1 MSHSFLKH
9 WLAISRTRIFVAV
22 AIPAFIGSGVAFGQ
36 GYFALEPFV
45 LVLFGLVMVESA
57 NLFMADWAAYQS
69 STSKWKPPP
78 AIEGSPMIPERLLPL
93 RYSFHAAGVCLAVA
107 ALTFAYFIVRLGF
120 LIMILGV
127 LAVVIG
133 VFYVLSPIKY
143 GFFSTALLPP
153 IIAFGSYYVLA
164 GSISLQPILASLP
177 MMFMSSGVIFT
188 YRVLYADEERKYFRM
203 RAHVLVGIYLCAY
216 IAIAMLVLAGV
227 TTATLIL
234 GFASIPILFF
244 IVGTMKIKGSDY
256 LPATSLGVLL
266 YTITGVF
273 IALSY
278 ALIPLSIKLAL

>member
-1 MSHSFLKH
+1 
-9 WLAISRTRIFVAV
+9 VAV
-22 AIPAFIGSGVAFGQ
+22 AIPAVIGSAVAFGH
-36 GYFALEPFV
+36 GYFALGPFL

-57 NLFMADWAAYQS
+57 NLFMADWAAYR
-69 STSKWKPPP
+69 STASRWKPPP

-107 ALTFAYFIVRLGF
+107 ALTFAYFIVHIGF

-133 VFYVLSPIKY
+133 VFYVLSPVKY

-153 IIAFGSYYVLA
+153 IVAFGSYYVLA
-164 GSISLQPILASLP
+164 GSFSWQPILASLP

-188 YRVLYADEERKYFRM
+188 YRVLYVNEERKYFRM
-203 RAHVLVGIYLCAY
+203 RSQVLVGIYLCAY
-216 IAIAMLVLAGV
+216 LTIAALVLTGV
-227 TTATLIL
+227 TAASLIL
-234 GFASIPILFF
+234 GFASMPILFP
-244 IVGTMKIKGSDY
+244 IVVTLKINDSDY

-266 YTITGVF
+266 YTLTGVI

-278 ALIPLSIKLAL
+278 ALISFLH